1 MLTGHKKSRYNIYDN
16 LEFLG
21 LNPYE
26 LKHFCFGEG
35 GGDGDGGDGVDD
47 ADSRDSG
54 TGPGNDGLG
63 GGPSGGISGGFGDV
77 SPGYG
82 GPSGPTGGIDV
93 DATFDGF
100 SDFDPGFGMGVDLGS
115 AFGGAYGYAG
125 VDEGQPTNIDSFVD
139 QGTREGFSI
148 AGVPGIDAT
157 EARDAIN
164 AAMAE
169 GRIGYNQAVDLGFTD
184 LIDQAEKDFDLAT
197 AIGIEDKYGLERG
210 QVTPGFGSFSY
221 QGPNSTAAALGEI
234 GSAAKSLTTSYYDMF
249 SQMPSLTGTIAGILG
264 FEGVPGSVI
273 GTGIR
278 DAFGLP
284 TESEVGKNISDATEA
299 LGLSSIPSS
308 IDEAALGLAQ
318 AAAEEATGFDL
329 SASAIAEGLFD
340 SVFGTEEEE
349 ENAFTGFETTDVGLS
364 SNLGSPSASVADIG
378 SQAESPEESIDPG
391 GDELIPR
398 PQPTPIPSPPQI
410 ASLPAQNI
418 FREPVT
424 RTAAADTFS
433 ILSRIYGPEVAR
445 QLAPNRTV

>member
-1 MLTGHKKSRYNIYDN
+1 MIKKFDLSDIHN
-16 LEFLG
+16 LARLENKFW
-21 LNPYE
+21 
-26 LKHFCFGEG
+26 CFGGDGGGGGGAGGGGG
-35 GGDGDGGDGVDD
+35 GGDSSADD
-47 ADSRDSG
+47 ADSEDSG
-54 TGPGNDGLG
+54 TGPGNAGFG
-63 GGPSGGISGGFGDV
+63 GGPSS
-77 SPGYG
+77 
-82 GPSGPTGGIDV
+82 GGIDV

-115 AFGGAYGYAG
+115 AFGGAFGYAG
-125 VDEGQPTNIDSFVD
+125 VDEGQPTNMAGFVD
-139 QGTREGFSI
+139 QGNREGFSI
-148 AGVPGIDAT
+148 AGVPGINAA

-164 AAMAE
+164 EALAE
-169 GRIGYNQAVDLGFTD
+169 GRIGYNAAVDLGFPS

-197 AIGIEDKYGLERG
+197 AISIENKYGLERG

-221 QGPNSTAAALGEI
+221 QGPNAIAAAMSEI

-249 SQMPSLTGTIAGILG
+249 SQMPSLTGTIAGVLG
-264 FEGVPGSVI
+264 FEGVPGSVL
-273 GTGIR
+273 GTGFR
-278 DAFGLP
+278 SDVLGLNP
-284 TESEVGKNISDATEA
+284 ESEIGKNISDVTES

-318 AAAEEATGFDL
+318 AAAEEATGLDL
-329 SASAIAEGLFD
+329 SAPAIAEGLFD

-349 ENAFTGFETTDVGLS
+349 ENAFTGFEVTDVGLS
-364 SNLGSPSASVADIG
+364 SNLGSPSASVADIS

-398 PQPTPIPSPPQI
+398 PQSTPIPSPPQI

>member
-21 LNPYE
+21 LNPHE

-35 GGDGDGGDGVDD
+35 GGDGGGGDGVDD

-63 GGPSGGISGGFGDV
+63 GGPSGGIGGGFGDV

-82 GPSGPTGGIDV
+82 GPGIEGSQGPSV
-93 DATFDGF
+93 DDTFGDE
-100 SDFDPGFGMGVDLGS
+100 SFGMDVDLGS

-125 VDEGQPTNIDSFVD
+125 VDEGQPTNMASFVD
-139 QGTREGFSI
+139 QATREGFSI
-148 AGVPGIDAT
+148 ADVAGIDAT
-157 EARDAIN
+157 AARDAIN
-164 AAMAE
+164 EAMTE
-169 GRIGYNQAVDLGFTD
+169 GRIGYNAAVDLGFPS

-197 AIGIEDKYGLERG
+197 AIGIENKYGLERG

-249 SQMPSLTGTIAGILG
+249 SEMPSLTGTVLGLAGIAAPGSILG
-264 FEGVPGSVI
+264 LGARDEVSKAFDLELNTPSQLDQVVEGV
-273 GTGIR
+273 
-278 DAFGLP
+278 
-284 TESEVGKNISDATEA
+284 TEA

-308 IDEAALGLAQ
+308 IDEAALGIAQ
-318 AAAEEATGFDL
+318 AIAEEATGRDL

-340 SVFGTEEEE
+340 SVFDTEEE

-398 PQPTPIPSPPQI
+398 PQSTPIPSPPQI

>member
-1 MLTGHKKSRYNIYDN
+1 MSPSASVPSVLSWLCAELRVLRKRIAEVEDTIRPRRLCLDELIAHSFPVRPPGVFCKVFDSEDVPVA
-16 LEFLG
+16 
-21 LNPYE
+21 LNYKE
-26 LKHFCFGEG
+26 QDTAAK
-35 GGDGDGGDGVDD
+35 
-47 ADSRDSG
+47 
-54 TGPGNDGLG
+54 
-63 GGPSGGISGGFGDV
+63 
-77 SPGYG
+77 
-82 GPSGPTGGIDV
+82 
-93 DATFDGF
+93 
-100 SDFDPGFGMGVDLGS
+100 
-115 AFGGAYGYAG
+115 
-125 VDEGQPTNIDSFVD
+125 
-139 QGTREGFSI
+139 
-148 AGVPGIDAT
+148 
-157 EARDAIN
+157 DAIN
-164 AAMAE
+164 DAMRE
-169 GRIGYNQAVDLGFTD
+169 GRIGYNTAVDLGFPS

-197 AIGIEDKYGLERG
+197 AIGIENKYGLERG

-234 GSAAKSLTTSYYDMF
+234 GSAAKSLATAYYDMY
-249 SQMPSLTGTIAGILG
+249 SQMPSLTGTALGLMGIAA
-264 FEGVPGSVI
+264 PGSTI
-273 GTGIR
+273 GLAAR
-278 DAFGLP
+278 SDVFGLNP
-284 TESEVGKNISDATEA
+284 ISEVGQVVEDATEA

-308 IDEAALGLAQ
+308 IDEAGLGLAQ
-318 AAAEEATGFDL
+318 AAAEEATGLDL

-340 SVFGTEEEE
+340 SVFDTEEE
-349 ENAFTGFETTDVGLS
+349 ENAFTGFETTDLGLS

>member
-1 MLTGHKKSRYNIYDN
+1 MIKKFDLSDIHN
-16 LEFLG
+16 LARLENKFW
-21 LNPYE
+21 
-26 LKHFCFGEG
+26 CFGGDGGGGGGAGGGGG
-35 GGDGDGGDGVDD
+35 GGDSSADD
-47 ADSRDSG
+47 ADSEDSG
-54 TGPGNDGLG
+54 TGPGNAGFG
-63 GGPSGGISGGFGDV
+63 GGPSS
-77 SPGYG
+77 
-82 GPSGPTGGIDV
+82 GGIDV

-115 AFGGAYGYAG
+115 AFGGAFGYAG
-125 VDEGQPTNIDSFVD
+125 VDEGQPTNMAGYVD
-139 QGTREGFSI
+139 QGNREGFSI
-148 AGVPGIDAT
+148 AGVPGINAA

-164 AAMAE
+164 EALAE
-169 GRIGYNQAVDLGFTD
+169 GRIGYNAAVDLGFPS

-197 AIGIEDKYGLERG
+197 AISIENKYGLERG

-221 QGPNSTAAALGEI
+221 QGPNAIAAAMSEI

-249 SQMPSLTGTIAGILG
+249 SQMPSLTGTIAGVLG
-264 FEGVPGSVI
+264 FEGVPGSVL
-273 GTGIR
+273 GTGFR
-278 DAFGLP
+278 SDVLGLNP
-284 TESEVGKNISDATEA
+284 ESEIGKNISDVTES

-329 SASAIAEGLFD
+329 SAPAIAEGLFD

-349 ENAFTGFETTDVGLS
+349 ENAFTGFEATDVGLS
-364 SNLGSPSASVADIG
+364 SNLGSPSASVADIS

-398 PQPTPIPSPPQI
+398 PQSTPIPSPPQI

>member
-1 MLTGHKKSRYNIYDN
+1 MIKKFDLSDIHN
-16 LEFLG
+16 LARLENKFW
-21 LNPYE
+21 
-26 LKHFCFGEG
+26 CFGGDGGGGAGG
-35 GGDGDGGDGVDD
+35 GGDSSADD
-47 ADSRDSG
+47 ADSMDSG
-54 TGPGNDGLG
+54 TGPGNAGFG
-63 GGPSGGISGGFGDV
+63 GGPSGGFGGGFGDV

-82 GPSGPTGGIDV
+82 GPSGPTGGIDT

-115 AFGGAYGYAG
+115 AFGGAFGYAG
-125 VDEGQPTNIDSFVD
+125 VDEGQPTNMAGYVD
-139 QGTREGFSI
+139 QGNREGFSI
-148 AGVPGIDAT
+148 AGVPGINAA

-164 AAMAE
+164 EALAE
-169 GRIGYNQAVDLGFTD
+169 GRIGYNAAVDLGFPS

-197 AIGIEDKYGLERG
+197 AISIENKYGLERG

-221 QGPNSTAAALGEI
+221 QGPNAIAAAMSEI
-234 GSAAKSLTTSYYDMF
+234 GSAARSLTTAYSDML
-249 SQMPSLTGTIAGILG
+249 SEMPSLTGTIAGVLG
-264 FEGVPGSVI
+264 FEGVPGSVL
-273 GTGIR
+273 GTGFR
-278 DAFGLP
+278 SDVLGLEP
-284 TESEVGKNISDATEA
+284 ESEIGKNISDVTEA

-308 IDEAALGLAQ
+308 IDEAALGIAQ
-318 AAAEEATGFDL
+318 AIAEEATGFDL
-329 SASAIAEGLFD
+329 SSAAIAEGLFD

-391 GDELIPR
+391 GDEFISR
-398 PQPTPIPSPPQI
+398 PQPIPSPPQI

-418 FREPVT
+418 FREPIT

-433 ILSRIYGPEVAR
+433 ILSKIYGPEVAR

>member
-21 LNPYE
+21 LNPHE

-35 GGDGDGGDGVDD
+35 GVGGDGDGGDGVDD

-63 GGPSGGISGGFGDV
+63 GGPSGGIGGDFGDV

-93 DATFDGF
+93 DATFDGI

-125 VDEGQPTNIDSFVD
+125 VDEGQPTNIDSFLD
-139 QGTREGFSI
+139 QATREDFSLSS
-148 AGVPGIDAT
+148 VPGINAT
-157 EARDAIN
+157 EAKDAIN
-164 AAMAE
+164 TAMRE
-169 GRIGYNQAVDLGFTD
+169 GRFGYNTAVDLGFPS
-184 LIDQAEKDFDLAT
+184 LIDEAEKDFDLAT
-197 AIGIEDKYGLERG
+197 AIGIENKYGLERG

-234 GSAAKSLTTSYYDMF
+234 GSSAKNLATAYYDMY
-249 SQMPSLTGTIAGILG
+249 SQMPSLTGTLAGILG
-264 FEGVPGSVI
+264 FAVPGSVL
-273 GTGIR
+273 GTSFR
-278 DAFGLP
+278 SDVLGLKP
-284 TESEVGKNISDATEA
+284 ESEIGKNISDLTES

-318 AAAEEATGFDL
+318 AAAEEATGRDL

-340 SVFGTEEEE
+340 SVFDTEEEE
-349 ENAFTGFETTDVGLS
+349 TDLGLS

-378 SQAESPEESIDPG
+378 SQAESPEESIDSG

-398 PQPTPIPSPPQI
+398 LQSTPIPSPPQI

-424 RTAAADTFS
+424 KTAATDTFS

>member
-100 SDFDPGFGMGVDLGS
+100 SDFDTSFGMGVDLGS
-115 AFGGAYGYAG
+115 AFGGAYGYGG
-125 VDEGQPTNIDSFVD
+125 VDEGQPTNMAGFVD
-139 QGTREGFSI
+139 QAAREGFSI
-148 AGVPGIDAT
+148 ADVAGIDAA
-157 EARDAIN
+157 EARDAVN

-197 AIGIEDKYGLERG
+197 AIGIENKYGLERG

-349 ENAFTGFETTDVGLS
+349 NAFTGFETTDLGLS

>member
-1 MLTGHKKSRYNIYDN
+1 MS
-16 LEFLG
+16 
-21 LNPYE
+21 
-26 LKHFCFGEG
+26 
-35 GGDGDGGDGVDD
+35 
-47 ADSRDSG
+47 
-54 TGPGNDGLG
+54 
-63 GGPSGGISGGFGDV
+63 
-77 SPGYG
+77 
-82 GPSGPTGGIDV
+82 
-93 DATFDGF
+93 
-100 SDFDPGFGMGVDLGS
+100 
-115 AFGGAYGYAG
+115 
-125 VDEGQPTNIDSFVD
+125 
-139 QGTREGFSI
+139 
-148 AGVPGIDAT
+148 
-157 EARDAIN
+157 
-164 AAMAE
+164 
-169 GRIGYNQAVDLGFTD
+169 
-184 LIDQAEKDFDLAT
+184 
-197 AIGIEDKYGLERG
+197 
-210 QVTPGFGSFSY
+210 
-221 QGPNSTAAALGEI
+221 EI
-234 GSAAKSLTTSYYDMF
+234 GSSAKSLATSYYDMY
-249 SQMPSLTGTIAGILG
+249 SELPSLTGTIAGILG

-278 DAFGLP
+278 DAFGLSSK
-284 TESEVGKNISDATEA
+284 SEVGQVVEDATEA

-318 AAAEEATGFDL
+318 AAAEEVTGFDL

-340 SVFGTEEEE
+340 SVFGTEEE

>member
-16 LEFLG
+16 LEFLS
-21 LNPYE
+21 LNSYE

-35 GGDGDGGDGVDD
+35 GGDGAGGGE
-47 ADSRDSG
+47 G
-54 TGPGNDGLG
+54 G
-63 GGPSGGISGGFGDV
+63 GGPDDSGEV
-77 SPGYG
+77 G
-82 GPSGPTGGIDV
+82 GPGTDAPSDTGPEDSGEVGGPEGGPTGGIDV
-93 DATFDGF
+93 DATFDGLTDYDT
-100 SDFDPGFGMGVDLGS
+100 SFGMGVDLGS
-115 AFGGAYGYAG
+115 AFGGAYGYGG
-125 VDEGQPTNIDSFVD
+125 VDEGQPTNMAGFVD
-139 QGTREGFSI
+139 QAAREGFSI

-157 EARDAIN
+157 AARDAIN
-164 AAMAE
+164 AAMQE
-169 GRIGYNQAVDLGFTD
+169 GRFGYNTAVDLGFTD

-197 AIGIEDKYGLERG
+197 AIDIENKYGLERG

-221 QGPNSTAAALGEI
+221 QGPNAISAAMSEI
-234 GSAAKSLTTSYYDMF
+234 GSAAKNLTTSYYDMF
-249 SQMPSLTGTIAGILG
+249 SQMPSLTGTVAGMMGIAA
-264 FEGVPGSVI
+264 PGSII
-273 GTGIR
+273 GLAAR
-278 DAFGLP
+278 DEVSKALDLGLNTP
-284 TESEVGKNISDATEA
+284 SQLGEVLDDI
-299 LGLSSIPSS
+299 GLSSIPSS
-308 IDEAALGLAQ
+308 INEAALGLAQ

-349 ENAFTGFETTDVGLS
+349 NAFTGFETTDLGLS

>member
-16 LEFLG
+16 LEFLS
-21 LNPYE
+21 LNSYE

-35 GGDGDGGDGVDD
+35 GGGDDGGGGDSADD
-47 ADSRDSG
+47 ADSMDSG

-63 GGPSGGISGGFGDV
+63 GGPAGGFGDA

-82 GPSGPTGGIDV
+82 GPGVEGSTGIDV
-93 DATFDGF
+93 DATFDGL

-115 AFGGAYGYAG
+115 AFGGFSGYFG
-125 VDEGQPTNIDSFVD
+125 VDEGQPSNMASFVD
-139 QGTREGFSI
+139 QATREGFSI
-148 AGVPGIDAT
+148 AGVPGINAA

-164 AAMAE
+164 AAMQE
-169 GRIGYNQAVDLGFTD
+169 GRIGYNTAVDLGFPS

-197 AIGIEDKYGLERG
+197 AIGIENKYGLERG
-210 QVTPGFGSFSY
+210 QVNPGFGSFSY
-221 QGPNSTAAALGEI
+221 QGPNAISAAMSEI
-234 GSAAKSLTTSYYDMF
+234 GSAARGLATSYYDMF
-249 SQMPSLTGTIAGILG
+249 SEMPSLTGTVAGMMGLA
-264 FEGVPGSVI
+264 VPGSVI
-273 GTGIR
+273 GLGAR
-278 DAFGLP
+278 EAFGLSR
-284 TESEVGKNISDATEA
+284 ESEIGKNISDALEA
-299 LGLSSIPSS
+299 VGLSSIPTS

-318 AAAEEATGFDL
+318 AAAEEATGLDL
-329 SASAIAEGLFD
+329 SAEAIAEGLFD

-391 GDELIPR
+391 GDEFIPR
-398 PQPTPIPSPPQI
+398 PTPIPSPPQI